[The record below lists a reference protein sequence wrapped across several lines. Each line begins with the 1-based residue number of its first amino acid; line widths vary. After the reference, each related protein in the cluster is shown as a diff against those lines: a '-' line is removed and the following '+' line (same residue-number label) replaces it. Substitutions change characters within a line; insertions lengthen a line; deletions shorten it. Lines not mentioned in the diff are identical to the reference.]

1 MYNKFEVVLYRF
13 HMKKKNTLLIKG
25 YFEEGCKKNNSL
37 KIMLDQKEL
46 NVAIDEEI
54 NQGIALSSELGTSRA
69 KYIYELQVEL
79 PGNWEKGQKIRVI
92 NCLNEKEKEEYK
104 ISVAKLVKNKN
115 RIEKYVECEKVS
127 EKGFVIKGWCIYQ
140 NKVDIIVKD
149 EKKNILPVKIKEKK
163 RAGCLLYNGKYVY
176 FDKNG
181 YALESYEKKY
191 DDVPLV
197 TGLKYDELVMQE
209 KIPVKKEKVFSYLL
223 ELTTAIDKYNLP
235 IDQIYIKEDG
245 NALLIS
251 DKITVDLY
259 NKKDIDIKISELA
272 GMLKKVKGKSGTID
286 MKYFSEDHKI
296 AVFQPKK
303 S

>member
-1 MYNKFEVVLYRF
+1 M
-13 HMKKKNTLLIKG
+13 
-25 YFEEGCKKNNSL
+25 
-37 KIMLDQKEL
+37 
-46 NVAIDEEI
+46 
-54 NQGIALSSELGTSRA
+54 
-69 KYIYELQVEL
+69 
-79 PGNWEKGQKIRVI
+79 
-92 NCLNEKEKEEYK
+92 
-104 ISVAKLVKNKN
+104 
-115 RIEKYVECEKVS
+115 
-127 EKGFVIKGWCIYQ
+127 
-140 NKVDIIVKD
+140 
-149 EKKNILPVKIKEKK
+149 
-163 RAGCLLYNGKYVY
+163 
-176 FDKNG
+176 
-181 YALESYEKKY
+181 
-191 DDVPLV
+191 V

-223 ELTTAIDKYNLP
+223 ELTTAIDKYNLLSAVGWTVFITVGSVLVILP

>member
-1 MYNKFEVVLYRF
+1 MSVMEEKKVIRMDEHKNKKKVQKIPVKKIILGIFALLILVVLIIAGTCKTKNIKITGLNYYTEAEV
-13 HMKKKNTLLIKG
+13 KKAVVENG
-25 YFEEGCKKNNSL
+25 Y
-37 KIMLDQKEL
+37 
-46 NVAIDEEI
+46 ID
-54 NQGIALSSELGTSRA
+54 N
-69 KYIYELQVEL
+69 
-79 PGNWEKGQKIRVI
+79 
-92 NCLNEKEKEEYK
+92 
-104 ISVAKLVKNKN
+104 SVAYFLKCKIAEPEL
-115 RIEKYVECEKVS
+115 
-127 EKGFVIKGWCIYQ
+127 
-140 NKVDIIVKD
+140 
-149 EKKNILPVKIKEKK
+149 LPFIDSIHVKITKPDTITVEVKEKK

-209 KIPVKKEKVFSYLL
+209 KIPVKKKEVFSYIL
-223 ELTTAIDKYNLP
+223 ELTTAIDKYHLP
-235 IDQIYIKEDG
+235 IDQIYIKDDG

-259 NKKDIDIKISELA
+259 NKNDIDIKIPELA
-272 GMLKKVKGKSGTID
+272 EMLKKVKGKSGTID

>member
-1 MYNKFEVVLYRF
+1 MEEKKVIRMDEHKNKKKVHNKIPVKKILLGIVAVVVLAVAIIAGTC
-13 HMKKKNTLLIKG
+13 KTKQIKISGLSYYTEAEVRKAVAENG
-25 YFEEGCKKNNSL
+25 YINNSVAYFL
-37 KIMLDQKEL
+37 KCK
-46 NVAIDEEI
+46 
-54 NQGIALSSELGTSRA
+54 IAAPDL
-69 KYIYELQVEL
+69 L
-79 PGNWEKGQKIRVI
+79 PF
-92 NCLNEKEKEEYK
+92 
-104 ISVAKLVKNKN
+104 
-115 RIEKYVECEKVS
+115 IES
-127 EKGFVIKGWCIYQ
+127 IH
-140 NKVDIIVKD
+140 
-149 EKKNILPVKIKEKK
+149 VKINKPDTITIEVKEKK

-197 TGLKYDELVMQE
+197 TGLRYDELVMQE
-209 KIPVKKEKVFSYLL
+209 KIPVKKKEVFSYLL

-235 IDQIYIKEDG
+235 IDQIYIKDDG

-259 NKKDIDIKISELA
+259 NKKDIDIKIPELA

>member
-1 MYNKFEVVLYRF
+1 MEEKKVIRMDEHKN
-13 HMKKKNTLLIKG
+13 KKKVHNKIPVKKILLGIVAVVVFTVVIIAGTCKTKQIKISGLSYYTEAEVRKAVAENG
-25 YFEEGCKKNNSL
+25 YINNSVAYFL
-37 KIMLDQKEL
+37 KCKIAAPDLL
-46 NVAIDEEI
+46 PFIDSIHIKI
-54 NQGIALSSELGTSRA
+54 NKPDTIT
-69 KYIYELQVEL
+69 
-79 PGNWEKGQKIRVI
+79 
-92 NCLNEKEKEEYK
+92 
-104 ISVAKLVKNKN
+104 
-115 RIEKYVECEKVS
+115 IEV
-127 EKGFVIKGWCIYQ
+127 
-140 NKVDIIVKD
+140 
-149 EKKNILPVKIKEKK
+149 KEKK

-197 TGLKYDELVMQE
+197 TGLRYDELVMQE
-209 KIPVKKEKVFSYLL
+209 KIPVKKKEVFSYLL
-223 ELTTAIDKYNLP
+223 ELTTAIDKYHLP
-235 IDQIYIKEDG
+235 IDQIYIKDDG

-259 NKKDIDIKISELA
+259 NKKNIDIKIPELA